1 MQYDYSDFDMPPT
14 YALMSPVSKYGIQIA
29 VVFIPNPWNPNEVR
43 CYNWSL
49 GPDSYWRRTEGR
61 AMKIEDARAKWNS
74 LKNEG
79 YTKRNVISEPLNET
93 TLDPWDIWSLH
104 FTYGGSDFY
113 ELIKVYDNNYPRRN
127 LQIS

>member
-1 MQYDYSDFDMPPT
+1 MNRQLKFV
-14 YALMSPVSKYGIQIA
+14 LVQGFVR
-29 VVFIPNPWNPNEVR
+29 VVCTTR
-43 CYNWSL
+43 
-49 GPDSYWRRTEGR
+49 RRTR
-61 AMKIEDARAKWNS
+61 NAKWNS